1 MQFTKNME
9 YKKGEKKMRFLPK
22 LFSLITFLSL
32 IIFHTILPMEQS
44 SPKKVGWLTFAGSTL
59 LDGFSGFRN
68 FLTYTSVVHPTD
80 PFPFMQLPEE
90 TQTIIIQLLASY
102 CITKTLKEST
112 YIINALAQTNKR
124 LNKLINNPT
133 FSFKIIKHLGQQFGC
148 SDETAAIMLQT
159 QAAKQCLLLQDKL
172 KELCQEMIVEEE
184 NNNVFKRLQKLDQD
198 GINFTFTYH
207 WDKDNEGLSPLMY
220 AAKYGNRFLVSY
232 LLKKDIN
239 ANQANFTG
247 NTALSYADVSVMPL
261 LIARPD
267 LNINQQDAAGNT
279 ALFKEIKNYFAEDED
294 NDPALLKIKMLL
306 KAGADTMIVN
316 KKGHTSLDAAKETGD
331 QKLIDL
337 VQEYSHEAQ

>member
-1 MQFTKNME
+1 MLFFKKNR
-9 YKKGEKKMRFLPK
+9 GF
-22 LFSLITFLSL
+22 ITFLSFA
-32 IIFHTILPMEQS
+32 IFSTILPMEQS
-44 SPKKVGWLTFAGSTL
+44 PSPKKTGWLTFAGSTL
-59 LDGFSGFRN
+59 LDGFSSFRN

-80 PFPFMQLPEE
+80 PFPFTQLPEE

-102 CITKTLKEST
+102 CITKSLKEST

-133 FSFKIIKHLGQQFGC
+133 FSSKIIKHLGQQFNC

-159 QAAKQCLLLQDKL
+159 KAAKQSLLFQDKL
-172 KELCQEMIVEEE
+172 KQICQEMIVDGE
-184 NNNVFKRLQKLDQD
+184 NNNVFKRLEQLDQE

-207 WDKDNEGLSPLMY
+207 WDKENEGLSPLMY
-220 AAKYGNRFLVSY
+220 AAKYGNKFLVSY
-232 LLKKDIN
+232 LLKKNIN
-239 ANQANFTG
+239 VNQTNFTG

-279 ALFKEIKNYFAEDED
+279 ALLKEIKNYFAEDED

-306 KAGADTMIVN
+306 EAGADPMIAN
-316 KKGHTSLDAAKETGD
+316 KKGCTSVHAAEETGD
-331 QKLIDL
+331 QKLIEL
-337 VQEYSHEAQ
+337 VREYSHEAQ